1 MTDLCDMSAVDLRR
15 LIGRGDVSPVELM
28 DSCLDR
34 IARINPAVNA
44 VVALDTERARAAA
57 RRAEAAVRVGAP
69 LGPLHGIPVG
79 IKDTEDT
86 AGLRTTYGSPIH
98 ADNVPARDLGVVARL
113 REAGAIVLAKTNTP
127 EFAAGANTRNTVYGA
142 TGNAFD
148 PTRSAAGSSGGSA
161 VALACGM
168 VPLAS
173 GSDTGG
179 SLRNPAAYAG
189 IVGMRPS
196 SGLVPNER
204 RGLGWAN
211 LPVNGPM
218 ARTVGDAALLLGA
231 MADDDPRDPLAYTLP
246 GEPVRGRADRY
257 DPHRALDL
265 GALRVAFTE
274 DFGFAPTEQHVRRVF
289 RHRVASLSPLFA
301 TAETATPD
309 CAGAD
314 EAFAILRAAQFLAL
328 HLDNYR
334 TRPHLLGPNVRTN
347 VEEGLGY
354 TLADYARA
362 ASVQTAIYR
371 TFVDFFRRYDLLISP
386 TITLSPRPWTEL
398 YPTEIDGAATRSYF
412 HWLALAYGVTLAGHP
427 AISLPLGVDEAGLP
441 FGVQVVARR
450 GGDADLLAAAAA
462 IEAHCAGRPELTR
475 PRPDLAG
482 LAGRAPIARSPGF
495 FDLG

>member
-1 MTDLCDMSAVDLRR
+1 MADLCDLSAVELRR
-15 LIGRGDVSPVELM
+15 LIGRGDISPVELL

-44 VVALDTERARAAA
+44 VVALDIDRAQEAAL
-57 RRAEAAVRVGAP
+57 RAEAAVRQGEP
-69 LGPLHGIPVG
+69 LGALHGIPVG
-79 IKDTEDT
+79 IKDTEET

-113 REAGAIVLAKTNTP
+113 RGAGAIVLAKTNTP
-127 EFAAGANTRNTVYGA
+127 EFAAGANTRNVVYGA

-148 PTRSAAGSSGGSA
+148 PTLSAAGSSGGSA

-218 ARTVGDAALLLGA
+218 ARTVGDAALMLGA

-246 GEPVRGRADRY
+246 GEPVRGRAERY
-257 DPHRALDL
+257 DPPHPLDL
-265 GALRVAFTE
+265 GKLRVAFTE

-289 RHRVASLSPLFA
+289 RRRVVALSPLFA
-301 TAETATPD
+301 AAETATPD
-309 CAGAD
+309 CTGAD

-334 TRPHLLGPNVRTN
+334 ARPQQLGPNVRTN

-362 ASVQTAIYR
+362 ARIQTAIYR
-371 TFVDFFRRYDLLISP
+371 SFVGFFARYDLLISP
-386 TITLSPRPWTEL
+386 TITLSPRPWSEL
-398 YPTEIDGAATRSYF
+398 YPTEIDGVATRSYF

-450 GGDADLLAAAAA
+450 GGDAVLLAATAA
-462 IEAHCAGRPELTR
+462 IEAHCAGS
-475 PRPDLAG
+475 PDLMRPIPDLDG
-482 LAGRAPIARSPGF
+482 LANRDPIAQSPGF
-495 FDLG
+495 LDRG